1 MNLLCNYNEGRI
13 LKITYISIQS
23 ALTVTVIVGLFFIVL
38 GYLKSKKISNN
49 KNYIVGDRDENTF
62 SLTAS
67 LTASALG
74 AWILFGPASAATW
87 GGIGAVIGY
96 ALGTA
101 APMLFLYNFGP
112 KIRRE
117 FSNGL
122 TLTEFIKK
130 RFGLTILKLC
140 LFLILFY
147 LTIFLIAEV
156 TAIAALL
163 NFISQVPLWVTA
175 GITLIICLLYILRG
189 GFKLSIITDK
199 YQFTFIVLIILT
211 SLLIILSNTDLSSF
225 EIIKKNSPNLV
236 DKNYLPNY
244 TAGLTFFIA
253 VSATNLFHQGNWQ
266 RVFSAKN
273 NFILKS
279 SLIYSSIIIFFI
291 VFWMGYSGL
300 ISYSLNSKVIPDL
313 AFFDLILNKK
323 NSIFIIGILILVM
336 SLTLST
342 IDTLINA
349 ISSLIIINGNQI
361 SKSLDGKG
369 IKNKTNL
376 IILLLSI
383 LVFILASKGYSILYL
398 FLLADLL
405 CCAAVFTIFYGFFSK
420 KIDTKLAAFSIFCGL
435 LFGLLFFPSPDFQS
449 SILVGNLISIDNFSV
464 FIKSNLLFIAF
475 IISLFLPSL
484 IISIYSLRNS
494 FR

>member
-1 MNLLCNYNEGRI
+1 ME
-13 LKITYISIQS
+13 KIYLSTEIS
-23 ALTVTVIVGLFFIVL
+23 LTIIVIVGLFFIGL
-38 GYLKSKKISNN
+38 GYFNTKKIYNN
-49 KNYIVGDRDENTF
+49 KNYIVGDREENLF

-112 KIRRE
+112 KIRKE
-117 FSNGL
+117 FPQGL
-122 TLTEFIKK
+122 TITEFIKK
-130 RFGLTILKLC
+130 RFGTGILKLS

-156 TAIAALL
+156 TAIAYLL
-163 NFISQVPLWVTA
+163 KFISQVPLWITS
-175 GITLIICLLYILRG
+175 GIILIICLLYILRG

-199 YQFTFIVLIILT
+199 YQFLFIILIIFVSIFIVLGNL
-211 SLLIILSNTDLSSF
+211 NLSSY
-225 EIIKKNSPNLV
+225 ELIKQNSPNAI
-236 DKNYLPNY
+236 DRNYLPNY
-244 TAGLTFFIA
+244 TSGLTFFIA
-253 VSATNLFHQGNWQ
+253 VAATNLFHQGNWQ

-273 NFILKS
+273 NSILKS
-279 SLIYSSIIIFFI
+279 SLIYSSIIIFLI

-313 AFFDLILNKK
+313 AFFDLILNNKG
-323 NSIFIIGILILVM
+323 SFVVIGVLILAL

-349 ISSLIIINGNQI
+349 ISSLIIVNGGQINN
-361 SKSLDGKG
+361 SLRGKEV
-369 IKNKTNL
+369 KNKSNI
-376 IILLLSI
+376 IILLLSL
-383 LVFILASKGYSILYL
+383 LVFVLASKGYSILYL

-405 CCAAVFTIFYGFFSK
+405 CCSAVVTIFYGFFKK
-420 KIDTKLAAFSIFCGL
+420 KISSKLSVISMTCGL
-435 LFGLLFFPSPDFQS
+435 VLGLLFFPSPDFQS
-449 SILVGNLISIDNFSV
+449 SILVGNLIFIDTFSL
-464 FIKSNLLFIAF
+464 FIKTNLLFISF
-475 IISLFLPSL
+475 SLSLIAPFL

-494 FR
+494 FK

>member
-49 KNYIVGDRDENTF
+49 KNYIVGNRDENTF

-163 NFISQVPLWVTA
+163 NFISQLPLWVTA
-175 GITLIICLLYILRG
+175 GITLIICLLYILKG
-189 GFKLSIITDK
+189 GFKLSVITDK
-199 YQFTFIVLIILT
+199 YQFVFITLIILF
-211 SLLIILSNTDLSSF
+211 SVNLIIGNIDISSF
-225 EIIKKNSPNLV
+225 NLIKQNSPDLIDV
-236 DKNYLPNY
+236 NYLPNY

-253 VSATNLFHQGNWQ
+253 VAATNLFHQGNWQ

-273 NFILKS
+273 NSILKS

-300 ISYSLNSKVIPDL
+300 ISFSLNPKILPDL
-313 AFFDLILNKK
+313 AFFELVLDKE
-323 NSIFIIGILILVM
+323 NSIIVIAILVLAL

-349 ISSLIIINGNQI
+349 ISSLLIVNGDQI
-361 SKSLDGKG
+361 EKSFK
-369 IKNKTNL
+369 IKNVKNKAN
-376 IILLLSI
+376 IIVLMLCI
-383 LVFILASKGYSILYL
+383 IVFILASKGYSILYL

-405 CCAAVFTIFYGFFSK
+405 CCAAVVTIFYGFFNN
-420 KIDTKLAAFSIFCGL
+420 KINHKLALYCITSGL
-435 LFGLLFFPSPDFQS
+435 VLGLLFFPSQNFQS
-449 SILVGNLISIDNFSV
+449 SILVGNLISEDNFNS
-464 FIKSNLLFIAF
+464 FIKTNLLFISF
-475 IISLFLPSL
+475 VVSLLLPL
-484 IISIYSLRNS
+484 IMLSIYSLRNS
-494 FR
+494 FK

>member
-1 MNLLCNYNEGRI
+1 ME
-13 LKITYISIQS
+13 KTYISIQTS
-23 ALTVTVIVGLFFIVL
+23 LTVTVIVGLFFIGL
-38 GYLKSKKISNN
+38 GYLNSKKITNN

-101 APMLFLYNFGP
+101 APMLLLYNFGP
-112 KIRRE
+112 KIRKE
-117 FSNGL
+117 FPNGL

-130 RFGLTILKLC
+130 RFGLGILKIS

-156 TAIAALL
+156 TAIASLL
-163 NFISQVPLWVTA
+163 NFISQVPLWITA
-175 GITLIICLLYILRG
+175 GVTLIICLLYILRG

-199 YQFTFIVLIILT
+199 YQFIFIMLIIFA
-211 SLLIILSNTDLSSF
+211 SIFIILGNMNLPSYEL
-225 EIIKKNSPNLV
+225 IKKNSPNLI
-236 DKNYLPNY
+236 DRNYLPNY

-253 VSATNLFHQGNWQ
+253 VAATNLFHQGNWQ

-273 NFILKS
+273 NSILKT

-313 AFFDLILNKK
+313 AFFDLILYNK
-323 NSIFIIGILILVM
+323 NSIIIIGILILAM

-349 ISSLIIINGNQI
+349 ISSLIIVDGNQI
-361 SKSLDGKG
+361 NKSLNGKE
-369 IKNKTNL
+369 IKNKANL

-383 LVFILASKGYSILYL
+383 LVFILASRGFSILYL

-405 CCAAVFTIFYGFFSK
+405 CCSAVITIFYGFFNK
-420 KIDTKLAAFSIFCGL
+420 KINSRLATASILNGL
-435 LFGLLFFPSPDFQS
+435 VFGLLFFPSMDFQS
-449 SILVGNLISIDNFSV
+449 SIVVGNLLSKDLFNS
-464 FIKSNLLFIAF
+464 FITGNLLFISF
-475 IISLFLPSL
+475 V
-484 IISIYSLRNS
+484 ISITVPFIMISVYSLRNS
-494 FR
+494 FK

>member
-1 MNLLCNYNEGRI
+1 ME
-13 LKITYISIQS
+13 TYTSIQTS
-23 ALTVTVIVGLFFIVL
+23 LTTVVIVGLFFIGL
-38 GYLKSKKISNN
+38 GYLNSKKISDN
-49 KNYIVGDRDENTF
+49 KSYIIGDRRENTF

-112 KIRRE
+112 KIRKE
-117 FSNGL
+117 FPKGL

-130 RFGLTILKLC
+130 RFGIGILKIC

-156 TAIAALL
+156 TAIASLL
-163 NFISQVPLWVTA
+163 NFISQVPLWITA
-175 GITLIICLLYILRG
+175 GVTLIICLLYILRG
-189 GFKLSIITDK
+189 GFTLSIITDK
-199 YQFTFIVLIILT
+199 YQFTFIILIILA
-211 SLLIILSNTDLSSF
+211 SLLIILSNIDLSSF
-225 EIIKKNSPNLV
+225 EIIKKNSPNLI

-253 VSATNLFHQGNWQ
+253 VAATNLFHQGNWQ

-273 NFILKS
+273 NSILKS

-300 ISYSLNSKVIPDL
+300 LSYSLNPKVIPDL
-313 AFFDLILNKK
+313 AFFDLILDEK
-323 NSIFIIGILILVM
+323 NFLIVIGILILAM

-349 ISSLIIINGNQI
+349 ISSLIIVNGNQI
-361 SKSLDGKG
+361 NKNLSGKKVKDQAN
-369 IKNKTNL
+369 I
-376 IILLLSI
+376 IILLLSV

-405 CCAAVFTIFYGFFSK
+405 CCAAVITIFYGFFNK
-420 KIDTKLAAFSIFCGL
+420 KINSKLAAYSIICGL
-435 LFGLLFFPSPDFQS
+435 ISGLLFFPSQNFQS
-449 SILVGNLISIDNFSV
+449 SILVGNLISIENFSIL
-464 FIKSNLLFIAF
+464 IKTNLLFVSFAV
-475 IISLFLPSL
+475 SL
-484 IISIYSLRNS
+484 IVPFLMILTYSLRNS
-494 FR
+494 FK

>member
-1 MNLLCNYNEGRI
+1 ME
-13 LKITYISIQS
+13 KTYLSIQTS
-23 ALTVTVIVGLFFIVL
+23 LSVTILIGIFFIGL
-38 GYLKSKKISNN
+38 GYLNSKKISSN
-49 KNYIVGDRDENTF
+49 KNYIVGDRDEDTF

-96 ALGTA
+96 SLGTA

-112 KIRRE
+112 KIRKE
-117 FSNGL
+117 FPKGL

-130 RFGLTILKLC
+130 RFGTRILKISLI
-140 LFLILFY
+140 LILFY

-156 TAIAALL
+156 TAIAYLL
-163 NFISQVPLWVTA
+163 NFISQVPLWLTA
-175 GITLIICLLYILRG
+175 GVTLIICLLYILRG

-199 YQFTFIVLIILT
+199 YQFSFIVVIILM
-211 SLLIILSNTDLSSF
+211 SLLLILGNLDLTSY
-225 EIIKKNSPNLV
+225 EVIKKNSPNLI

-253 VSATNLFHQGNWQ
+253 VAATNLFHQGNWQ

-273 NFILKS
+273 NSTLKT
-279 SLIYSSIIIFFI
+279 SLIYSSMIIFFI

-300 ISYSLNSKVIPDL
+300 ISYSLNSKVAPDL
-313 AFFDLILNKK
+313 AFFDLILNEK
-323 NSIFIIGILILVM
+323 NSFIVIAILVLAM

-349 ISSLIIINGNQI
+349 ISSLIIVNGNEI
-361 SKSLDGKG
+361 NKRLSGKD

-383 LVFILASKGYSILYL
+383 LVFVLASKGYSILYL

-405 CCAAVFTIFYGFFSK
+405 CCAAVVTIFYGFFNK
-420 KIDTKLAAFSIFCGL
+420 KINSTLATYSIACGL
-435 LFGLLFFPSPDFQS
+435 LFGLLLFPSQNFQS
-449 SILVGNLISIDNFSV
+449 SILVGNLISIDNFSD
-464 FIKSNLLFIAF
+464 FFKTNLLFISFAVSLIVPF
-475 IISLFLPSL
+475 IIIL
-484 IISIYSLRNS
+484 IYSFRNS
-494 FR
+494 FK

>member
-1 MNLLCNYNEGRI
+1 ME
-13 LKITYISIQS
+13 KTYLSIQS
-23 ALTVTVIVGLFFIVL
+23 SLTVIVLVGIFFILL
-38 GYLKSKKISNN
+38 GYLNSKKFVNN
-49 KNYIVGDRDENTF
+49 NNYIVGDRDENTF

-112 KIRRE
+112 KIRKE
-117 FSNGL
+117 FPNGL

-130 RFGLTILKLC
+130 RFGTGILKIC

-163 NFISQVPLWVTA
+163 KYTSQVPLWVTA
-175 GITLIICLLYILRG
+175 AITLIICLLYILRG

-199 YQFTFIVLIILT
+199 YQFSFIVV
-211 SLLIILSNTDLSSF
+211 IILSSLFLVLGKLDIPSF
-225 EIIKKNSPNLV
+225 EIIKKNSPNLI

-253 VSATNLFHQGNWQ
+253 VAATNLFHQGNWQ

-273 NFILKS
+273 NRILKS
-279 SLIYSSIIIFFI
+279 SLIYSSLITFII
-291 VFWMGYSGL
+291 VFWMGYTGL
-300 ISYSLNSKVIPDL
+300 LSLSLNSKVIPDL
-313 AFFDLILNKK
+313 AFFDLLLDKK
-323 NSIFIIGILILVM
+323 NSAVVIAILILAM

-349 ISSLIIINGNQI
+349 ISSLIIIDGKFVN
-361 SKSLDGKG
+361 KSLKGKEV
-369 IKNKTNL
+369 KNKANI
-376 IILLLSI
+376 IILLLSV
-383 LVFILASKGYSILYL
+383 LVFILASKGFSILYL

-405 CCAAVFTIFYGFFSK
+405 CCAAVITIFYGFFNK
-420 KIDTKLAAFSIFCGL
+420 KINTKLASYTIFIGLFS
-435 LFGLLFFPSPDFQS
+435 GLLFFPSQNFQS
-449 SILVGNLISIDNFSV
+449 SILVGNLISIEYFTPL
-464 FIKSNLLFIAF
+464 ITTNLLFLSFAIS
-475 IISLFLPSL
+475 IIIPLI

-494 FR
+494 FK

>member
-1 MNLLCNYNEGRI
+1 ME
-13 LKITYISIQS
+13 KTYASIQTS
-23 ALTVTVIVGLFFIVL
+23 LTVTVIVGLFFIGL
-38 GYLKSKKISNN
+38 GYLNSTKASNN
-49 KNYIVGDRDENTF
+49 KNYIVGDRDENIF

-67 LTASALG
+67 LSASALG

-112 KIRRE
+112 KIRKE
-117 FSNGL
+117 FPNGL

-130 RFGLTILKLC
+130 RFGTGILRLS

-156 TAIAALL
+156 TAIASLL
-163 NFISQVPLWVTA
+163 NFISQIPLWVTA

-199 YQFTFIVLIILT
+199 YQFIFIIVITSLSVLIILGN
-211 SLLIILSNTDLSSF
+211 IDLSSYKL
-225 EIIKKNSPNLV
+225 IKQNSPNLI

-253 VSATNLFHQGNWQ
+253 VAATNLFNQGNWQ

-291 VFWMGYSGL
+291 VFWMGYTGL
-300 ISYSLNSKVIPDL
+300 ISYSLNSKVIADL
-313 AFFDLILNKK
+313 AFFNLILINK
-323 NSIFIIGILILVM
+323 SLLIIIGILVLAL

-349 ISSLIIINGNQI
+349 ISSLIIVNGNQI
-361 SKSLDGKG
+361 NKSLGGKK
-369 IKNKTNL
+369 IKNKTNF
-376 IILLLSI
+376 IILLLSV
-383 LVFILASKGYSILYL
+383 LVFVLASKGYSILYL

-405 CCAAVFTIFYGFFSK
+405 CCAAVITIFYGFFNK
-420 KIDTKLAAFSIFCGL
+420 KINSKLAGSTILCGL
-435 LFGLLFFPSPDFQS
+435 IFGLLFFPSTDFQS
-449 SILVGNLISIDNFSV
+449 SILVGNLISKNLFNSLIAG
-464 FIKSNLLFIAF
+464 NLLFFSFAISIIIPLI
-475 IISLFLPSL
+475 IISV
-484 IISIYSLRNS
+484 YSLRSS
-494 FR
+494 FK

>member
-1 MNLLCNYNEGRI
+1 ME
-13 LKITYISIQS
+13 TYTSIQTS
-23 ALTVTVIVGLFFIVL
+23 LTTIVIVGLFFIGL
-38 GYLKSKKISNN
+38 GYLNSKKITDN
-49 KNYIVGDRDENTF
+49 KSYIVGDRGENTF

-112 KIRRE
+112 KIRKE
-117 FSNGL
+117 FPRGL

-130 RFGLTILKLC
+130 RFGIGILKIC

-156 TAIAALL
+156 TAIASLL
-163 NFISQVPLWVTA
+163 NFISKVPLWITA
-175 GITLIICLLYILRG
+175 GVTLIICLLYILRG

-199 YQFTFIVLIILT
+199 YQFTFIVLIILA
-211 SLLIILSNTDLSSF
+211 SLLIILSNIDLPSF
-225 EIIKKNSPNLV
+225 EIIKKNSPNLI
-236 DKNYLPNY
+236 DKNYLTNY

-253 VSATNLFHQGNWQ
+253 VAATNLFHQGNWQ

-273 NFILKS
+273 NTILKS

-300 ISYSLNSKVIPDL
+300 LSYSLNPKVISDL

-323 NSIFIIGILILVM
+323 KSLIVIGILILAM

-349 ISSLIIINGNQI
+349 ISSLIIVNGNQI
-361 SKSLDGKG
+361 NKNLSGKKVKDKAN
-369 IKNKTNL
+369 I
-376 IILLLSI
+376 IILLLSV

-405 CCAAVFTIFYGFFSK
+405 CCAAVITIFYGFFNK
-420 KIDTKLAAFSIFCGL
+420 KINSKLAVYSIICGL
-435 LFGLLFFPSPDFQS
+435 ISGLLFFPSQNFQS
-449 SILVGNLISIDNFSV
+449 SILVGNLISIENFSIL
-464 FIKSNLLFIAF
+464 IKTNLLFISFA
-475 IISLFLPSL
+475 ISLIVPFL
-484 IISIYSLRNS
+484 IIFTYSLRNS
-494 FR
+494 FK